1 VTALLMLSTR
11 QKQINISA
19 NPLFYQK
26 DVMFSLG
33 HYVVCRSEIF
43 SDAPFTV
50 ASHADVL
57 RFEACHP

>member
-1 VTALLMLSTR
+1 MLSTR

-33 HYVVCRSEIF
+33 HYVVCRSEIHVF
-43 SDAPFTV
+43 SDVPFTV
-50 ASHADVL
+50 GL
-57 RFEACHP
+57 RLVTHD